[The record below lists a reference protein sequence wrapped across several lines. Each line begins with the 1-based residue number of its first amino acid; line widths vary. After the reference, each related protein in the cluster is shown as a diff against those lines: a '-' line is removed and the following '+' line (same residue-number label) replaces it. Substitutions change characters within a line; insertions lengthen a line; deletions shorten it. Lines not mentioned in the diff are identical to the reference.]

1 MRNLNSELA
10 CYLLT
15 NFPPW
20 IIFIWISIILLN
32 YTNNKIQVI
41 YLTRKID
48 TRTTIIELQK
58 QVKCD
63 RFDID
68 FGKSFN

>member
-1 MRNLNSELA
+1 MRNLNSKLA
-10 CYLLT
+10 CYLLR
-15 NFPPW
+15 NFPPS

-32 YTNNKIQVI
+32 YTNKIQVI